1 MYSTAFRS
9 RRLTAL
15 SHSER
20 VIREGAAANFEGV
33 ALLEAPSV
41 PLWHTTEDHG
51 SQAHRLLLGSANSA
65 VSDLDLFPR
74 QVAQPCR
81 HPRRGL

>member
-15 SHSER
+15 SHLEK
-20 VIREGAAANFEGV
+20 VFREGADANFDGV
-33 ALLEAPSV
+33 DLL
-41 PLWHTTEDHG
+41 WQTTEDHG